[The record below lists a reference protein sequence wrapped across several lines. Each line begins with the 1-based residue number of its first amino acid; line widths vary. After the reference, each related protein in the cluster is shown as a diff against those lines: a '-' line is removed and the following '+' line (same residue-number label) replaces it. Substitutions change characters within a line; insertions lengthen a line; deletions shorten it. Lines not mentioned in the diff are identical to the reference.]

1 MSAFR
6 NKIANKRMQSVTF
19 SSYGS
24 PELRHLSVKEVTKPS
39 SFDELGHA
47 TNGGLN
53 DPVFG
58 PSDRNEL
65 CSTCFLSALHCP
77 GHMGH
82 ISLPL
87 PVFNPLFFRLVFQLL
102 RASCLK
108 CHSLQPPRWTMQ
120 LIRYQLQALDHG
132 LLSLADNMA
141 DLIKQTLNESGDDEF
156 VLADTVG
163 TVLNDCL
170 AAALK
175 EEGDQPR
182 PQAKSRHVQDRRRQ
196 LIQEFLRHHLLPR
209 GRRCY
214 ICKAQLR
221 EMRSER
227 NVRILTKTGYKKNN
241 LQMIFISPQEAR
253 THLRKIMRKEG
264 SILRC
269 LFGMLNA
276 VENEA
281 DNENSQDVEGIT
293 DDILHISEEAMDEAE
308 EDNEMKED
316 DNDDDIKHSA
326 ADLFF
331 LDLLPVIP
339 SKFRPV
345 RILKDRKYDN
355 PQTANLSKVLKDC
368 QTLRLLLRIMGQGEG
383 SQQREEQQ
391 QQGEERQQGEEQ
403 QQGDERQQG
412 EEQQQ
417 QGEERQQGEEQQ
429 QQGEER
435 QQGEEQQQQLEE
447 DSKFRMQEFI
457 DKRVLGSI
465 PGHTNAEKLQN
476 AWVALQN
483 HVNVV
488 VDSNLDKLS
497 RDKLPGIKQ
506 LLEKKEG
513 LFRKHMMGKRVNYAA
528 RSVISP
534 DPYINT
540 DEIGIPEIIAKKLSY
555 PQPVTDWNVRELR
568 EAVMN
573 GPNQHPGALLIENE
587 DGSQMRLS
595 AGNPSQRE
603 AAAKQLLVPK
613 NIHHGPNSQKK
624 VHRHIRTGDIVLLN
638 RQPTLH
644 KPSIMAHKVRVL
656 PGEKTLRLH
665 YSACKTY
672 NADFD
677 GDEMNVHFPQNEI
690 GRAEALTIAN
700 TSEQYLVPKDGTPL
714 GGLIQD
720 HMVAGVK
727 MTVRGRFFN
736 RMDYQQLVFNA
747 LTDHPREVRLLPP
760 TIMKPAQLWSGKQV
774 ISTLLL
780 NVIPEDTPAI
790 NFKGKAK
797 IGSKSWSWTNQEA
810 RTPIGGGTP
819 LTGMSMT
826 ESEII
831 VRGGELVCGVLDKAN
846 YGNTCYGLVHC
857 CFELYGGQVAG
868 ELLSCLGRLFTT
880 FLQQFTGFTLGVHDI
895 LVTEK
900 GNSKRR
906 KLMRKASGIGPEVV
920 SSALDVEDPGD
931 LTALKDRYEE
941 AHRKFDDTELR
952 EIDLKMKGQTDR
964 FTNEISNA
972 CLSKGLEKEFP
983 DNNLQLMVLSGAKGS
998 QVNCMQISCLLG
1010 QIELEGRRPPLMASG
1025 RSLPSFL
1032 PYDPSPRAGGYVD
1045 GRFLT
1050 GIRPQ
1055 EYFFHCMAGR
1065 EGLVDTAVKT
1075 SRSGYLQRCIIK
1087 HLEGL
1092 VVNYDL
1098 TVRDSDGSVIQ
1109 FRYGEDGL
1117 DIPKTPFLKEDQFP
1131 FLLDNSAASL
1141 GRMYK
1146 AEDCDATS
1154 ARKLQKQVD
1163 RWVKKNDTF
1172 RRTERCSPFLNY
1184 STKKL
1189 GVVLEDRAQRGE
1201 GGDKDITVREE
1212 LVNLWREAT
1221 NKAKY
1226 AKNTSRC
1233 PEPVHC
1239 KLRPDIQFGAI
1250 SEKLNAIMEDYLSN
1264 TGVQHL
1270 EKCRSSDDD
1279 DDDVTP
1285 EEGFRRLLFLK
1296 YRRSLCQ
1303 PGEAVGLL
1311 AAQSI
1316 GEPSTQMT
1324 LNTFHFAGRGEMN
1337 VTLGI
1342 PRLVEILMVASAN
1355 IKTPRMDAPLL
1366 VTSHARKRAARLK
1379 KRLTRVVLAQVIE
1392 DIHVYESYQIVSA
1405 MEQFR
1410 LFKIRFNFLPHAEYK
1425 DEYYADPASILH
1437 YVETRFLKR
1446 LSESINKKTRDL
1458 KKILLVNNAKAS
1470 NETAAGDDSTN
1481 QEEPMEPVTMEIE
1494 EDTMSD
1500 DEEGDDSK
1508 EEQEYEEEGEGE
1520 EENQSSDEEEG
1531 EDTGSHGDADD
1542 AEDDDDAEPAVTQVE
1557 DSALSKKQKMKKGI
1571 PEKEKTA
1578 RINDALQSS
1587 PFLVSYDFDTDE
1599 QRWCEF
1605 TLKLELA
1612 YSHLDMMSLLHSET
1626 QQAVVHEARGILRCI
1641 IADGDKEGEKVL
1653 QTSGVNLQELCKHN
1667 KIVDIRRLYTNNI
1680 HAMANTYGIEA
1691 ACRVIIKEIQDVFK
1705 VYGIYVDPRHLSL
1718 VADYMTLEGSYRPFN
1733 RIGLEANS
1741 SPLQKMSFESTMHFL
1756 KQATTQGVCDRLQ
1769 SPSARLVVGRV
1780 VTGGTGCFDLIQPLR

>member
-19 SSYGS
+19 SSYS
-24 PELRHLSVKEVTKPS
+24 SAELCHLSVKEVTNPR

-47 TNGGLN
+47 TSGGLY

-65 CSTCFLSALHCP
+65 CDTCFLSSLHCP

-102 RASCLK
+102 RATCLK
-108 CHSLQPPRWTMQ
+108 CHTLQPPRWTMQ
-120 LIRYQLQALDHG
+120 LVKYQLRALDRG
-132 LLSLADNMA
+132 LLNLIDHMA
-141 DLIKQTLNESGDDEF
+141 DLVKQTLAETEDKDV
-156 VLADTVG
+156 VLADTVE
-163 TVLNDCL
+163 TALSDCL
-170 AAALK
+170 DAALK
-175 EEGDQPR
+175 EEQDQPCHL
-182 PQAKSRHVQDRRRQ
+182 PKSRHIQDRRRQ
-196 LIQEFLRHHLLPR
+196 LIQDFLQQHLLPR
-209 GRRCY
+209 GRKCYRCG
-214 ICKAQLR
+214 AHMR
-221 EMRSER
+221 DMRSEH
-227 NVRILTKTGYKKNN
+227 NSRILTKTGEKKTT
-241 LQMIFISPQEAR
+241 LLTVFISPQEAR
-253 THLRKIMRKEG
+253 THLRKVMKKEG

-269 LFGMLNA
+269 LFGMLKA
-276 VENEA
+276 VEF
-281 DNENSQDVEGIT
+281 DGDKENSEATEETT
-293 DDILHISEEAMDEAE
+293 DEILCLTEDAMDEAE
-308 EDNEMKED
+308 GGEQTDEVEER
-316 DNDDDIKHSA
+316 SA

-331 LDLLPVIP
+331 LDVIPVIP
-339 SKFRPV
+339 SKFRPITGV
-345 RILKDRKYDN
+345 MEKKFDN
-355 PQTANLSKVLKDC
+355 PQTANLAKVLKDC
-368 QTLRLLLRIMGQGEG
+368 QTLRVLLRIMG
-383 SQQREEQQ
+383 R
-391 QQGEERQQGEEQ
+391 QGEERQQGEEQ
-403 QQGDERQQG
+403 QQG
-412 EEQQQ
+412 EEGSKTKEQ
-417 QGEERQQGEEQQ
+417 EEN
-429 QQGEER
+429 
-435 QQGEEQQQQLEE
+435 
-447 DSKFRMQEFI
+447 
-457 DKRVLGSI
+457 DKSILASI
-465 PGHTNAEKLQN
+465 PGKTNAEKLQN
-476 AWVALQN
+476 AWVTLQT
-483 HVNVV
+483 HVNTV

-497 RDKLPGIKQ
+497 RDKQPGIKQ

-573 GPNQHPGALLIENE
+573 GPNEHPGALLIENG

-595 AGNPSQRE
+595 AWNHSQRE

-613 NIHHGPNSQKK
+613 NIHHGPNWQKK

-690 GRAEALTIAN
+690 GRAEAFTIAN

-736 RMDYQQLVFNA
+736 RADYQQLVFSA
-747 LTDHPREVRLLPP
+747 LTDHPTEIRLLPP
-760 TIMKPAQLWSGKQV
+760 SIMKPVQLWSGKQV

-780 NVIPEDTPAI
+780 NVIPEDLPAI

-797 IGSKSWSWTNQEA
+797 IGSKSWTQVKKGPQLTSS
-810 RTPIGGGTP
+810 RGTP
-819 LTGMSMT
+819 LTGLSMT

-868 ELLSCLGRLFTT
+868 KLLSCLGRLFTT
-880 FLQQFTGFTLGVHDI
+880 FLQQFTGFTLGVQDI

-900 GNSKRR
+900 GNAKRR
-906 KLMRKASGIGPEVV
+906 KLISKAKGIGPEVV
-920 SSALDVEDPGD
+920 SNALDVEDASN
-931 LTALKDRYEE
+931 LTALKERYEE
-941 AHRKFDDTELR
+941 AHRKSDDTELR

-1098 TVRDSDGSVIQ
+1098 TVRDSDSSVIQ
-1109 FRYGEDGL
+1109 FRYGGDGL
-1117 DIPKTPFLKEDQFP
+1117 EIPKTPFLTESQFP

-1141 GRMYK
+1141 GRRYK
-1146 AEDCDATS
+1146 AEDCDAAA
-1154 ARKLQKQVD
+1154 ARRLQKQVD
-1163 RWVKKNDTF
+1163 RWVRKNGAV
-1172 RRTERCSPFLNY
+1172 RRKERCSPFLNFAA
-1184 STKKL
+1184 KKL
-1189 GVVLEDRAQRGE
+1189 GILLEERKERE
-1201 GGDKDITVREE
+1201 GGEEKKKTVREE
-1212 LVNLWREAT
+1212 LVSWWREAT
-1221 NKAKY
+1221 DKERY
-1226 AKNTSRC
+1226 GKNTSRC

-1239 KLRPDIQFGAI
+1239 QLRPDIQFGAI
-1250 SEKLNAIMEDYLSN
+1250 SEKLNAIMQDYLSN
-1264 TGVQHL
+1264 VGVQHL
-1270 EKCRSSDDD
+1270 EKYGSSGHEEEDL
-1279 DDDVTP
+1279 TP
-1285 EEGFRRLLFLK
+1285 KERFRQLLYMK

-1366 VTSHARKRAARLK
+1366 ATSHARKRAARLK
-1379 KRLTRVVLAQVIE
+1379 KKLTRVVLAQVIE
-1392 DIHVYESYQIVSA
+1392 DIHVYESYEIVSA
-1405 MEQFR
+1405 IEQFR
-1410 LFKIRFNFLPHAEYK
+1410 LFKIQINFLPHSEYK
-1425 DEYYADPASILH
+1425 DDLYADPTSILH
-1437 YVETRFLKR
+1437 YLEKRFLKR
-1446 LSESINKKTRDL
+1446 LSETIKRKTRDL
-1458 KKILLVNNAKAS
+1458 MKLQLVNNHDAKAA
-1470 NETAAGDDSTN
+1470 NENAAGDDSAN
-1481 QEEPMEPVTMEIE
+1481 QDEPLEPVAMEAE
-1494 EDTMSD
+1494 EDSMSD
-1500 DEEGDDSK
+1500 DEEGGDDQ
-1508 EEQEYEEEGEGE
+1508 EEREYEEDGEGE
-1520 EENQSSDEEEG
+1520 QENQSSDEEEG
-1531 EDTGSHGDADD
+1531 EDTGSHGDRGSAEDEDTTERGTAQEEEEGVLRKKRKKSRGVPDSEKTVRIDD
-1542 AEDDDDAEPAVTQVE
+1542 A
-1557 DSALSKKQKMKKGI
+1557 LHI
-1571 PEKEKTA
+1571 
-1578 RINDALQSS
+1578 S
-1587 PFLVSYDFDTDE
+1587 PFLVSYDFDSE
-1599 QRWCEF
+1599 KQSWCEF

-1653 QTSGVNLQELCKHN
+1653 QTSGVNLQELCKHD
-1667 KIVDIRRLYTNNI
+1667 KVIDIHRLYTNNI

-1718 VADYMTLEGSYRPFN
+1718 VADYMTLEGTYKPFN

-1756 KQATTQGVCDRLQ
+1756 KQATTQGVCDNLQ

-1780 VTGGTGCFDLIQPLR
+1780 VTGGTGCFDLIQPLG